1 MNKEP
6 LQLRDYIF
14 MSLVTVVF
22 GVIYLAAVYLS
33 SALKVVLTPM
43 GLAPL
48 ASGSLQGI
56 WYMAPVFTIYF
67 VRKPF
72 VGILTEITA
81 ALVEVLIGNMFGV
94 MVLVSGL
101 IQGVAVE
108 AGFAVT
114 GYKDYSYKTTMLG
127 ATFCALATFVYKAW
141 QDNYLALDWKFV
153 LVIFVV
159 RLASSLF
166 FTGFLAKFLCDKMK
180 EAGVVKVSG

>member
-14 MSLVTVVF
+14 MSLVTVVL
-22 GVIYLAAVYLS
+22 GIIYLLAVYLGS
-33 SALKVVLTPM
+33 TLTALLTPM

-48 ASGSLQGI
+48 GFGMLQGI

-72 VGILTEITA
+72 VGTLTEITA

-127 ATFCALATFVYKAW
+127 ATFCAIATFIYTGWK
-141 QDNYLALDWKFV
+141 DNYLALDWKFV
-153 LVIFVV
+153 LIIFVV